1 MNNKVVNISK
11 KSFINVLIILGI
23 LVILSIA
30 ITYIIPKGVF
40 EVVTNADG
48 SITTNYENYI
58 PLEDANGINILKG
71 IFAPLLVLTSKDGL
85 SLIMLSLFLLVISAF
100 FQIMNDVK
108 GIKVIVNSLINK
120 FKNSKKL
127 LIALITL
134 IFMIFGSCLG
144 LFEEVLTLLPLIAM
158 VTISLGYDSFTGFLI
173 CIVATG
179 FGFAS
184 ALTNPFTVITASN
197 ILGVSPI
204 SKIWL
209 RVVVFIIMYGLLI
222 AYTFLHIRKISKKP
236 ESSPTYENDKEKRVG
251 LEEEE
256 EITNKSTI
264 FKTYIIFFVLFIVA
278 IIIST
283 SLEALRD
290 YTVVVLITLFLL
302 GSFISGYIVTRDIKK
317 VFKSFISGV
326 VAALPAIVLV
336 LFASSIKYILEEGQI
351 LATIANSISTLIKGK
366 SIYSVALLIY
376 AIILVLEFFISSSTA
391 KAIFVMGILSCV
403 SVDMSKELLVLIYLF
418 GDGYTNVLFPTSPV
432 LLIGLSMIGM
442 NYLSYLKK
450 TKWLFLINVGI
461 VILLIL
467 FAVLIGY

>member
-1 MNNKVVNISK
+1 M
-11 KSFINVLIILGI
+11 
-23 LVILSIA
+23 
-30 ITYIIPKGVF
+30 
-40 EVVTNADG
+40 
-48 SITTNYENYI
+48 
-58 PLEDANGINILKG
+58 
-71 IFAPLLVLTSKDGL
+71 
-85 SLIMLSLFLLVISAF
+85 
-100 FQIMNDVK
+100 
-108 GIKVIVNSLINK
+108 
-120 FKNSKKL
+120 
-127 LIALITL
+127 
-134 IFMIFGSCLG
+134 
-144 LFEEVLTLLPLIAM
+144 
-158 VTISLGYDSFTGFLI
+158 
-173 CIVATG
+173 
-179 FGFAS
+179 
-184 ALTNPFTVITASN
+184 
-197 ILGVSPI
+197 
-204 SKIWL
+204 
-209 RVVVFIIMYGLLI
+209 
-222 AYTFLHIRKISKKP
+222 
-236 ESSPTYENDKEKRVG
+236 
-251 LEEEE
+251 
-256 EITNKSTI
+256 
-264 FKTYIIFFVLFIVA
+264 FIVA

-290 YTVVVLITLFLL
+290 YTVVVLIALFLL
-302 GSFISGYIVTRDIKK
+302 GSFISGYVVTRDIKK

-326 VAALPAIVLV
+326 ASALPAIVLV

-467 FAVLIGY
+467 FALLIGY